1 MGRSQ
6 CRTSYWWAPDCG
18 GLNAGLKADPH
29 SVYFNYIGV
38 KVVYVCAYLVI

>member
-6 CRTSYWWAPDCG
+6 CRTSYWWAPDYG
-18 GLNAGLKADPH
+18 GLNAGLKLIRTL
-29 SVYFNYIGV
+29 FTLGV